1 MFKNIRFPI
10 INRFTCTEG
19 QLNSIIAN
27 IKNKNMLP
35 ILDYANEN
43 NLDCKNNYQQLINL
57 INNYPNN
64 LISIK
69 LSSFNIKNNISEAE
83 SKVFNLVKLA
93 KKNNSKILIDAE
105 NYLLQDN
112 INFISDK
119 LMKIFNKDKVIIYKT
134 YQMYRKDSYQ
144 NLLQD
149 IEYFKNQNIHLG
161 TKLVRGA
168 YHNSEKYL
176 GQLYSDKLDTD
187 LNYNQAILLTYDQKI
202 PTILATHNNE
212 SINLGTLLNK
222 YALSQEKNY
231 QFSFAHLLDMNNQ
244 KYDSIK
250 YDQTVYTYIPYGPYK
265 EMIPYLSRRLYE
277 NLDTIKYMV
286 K

>member
-134 YQMYRKDSYQ
+134 YQMYRKDSFEILK
-144 NLLQD
+144 NDFLSKR
-149 IEYFKNQNIHLG
+149 EYFIG
-161 TKLVRGA
+161 CKLVRGA
-168 YHNSEKYL
+168 YYNEDFKYNIL
-176 GQLYSDKLDTD
+176 FDNINDTHVNYDKGIKFVIDNLKKED
-187 LNYNQAILLTYDQKI
+187 ILMC
-202 PTILATHNNE
+202 ATHNLN
-212 SINLGTLLNK
+212 SIEYTKRLIKNSNKKIEFSQLLGMSDVLSSNL
-222 YALSQEKNY
+222 AKNY
-231 QFSFAHLLDMNNQ
+231 SVY
-244 KYDSIK
+244 KYLPFGNFKD
-250 YDQTVYTYIPYGPYK
+250 TL
-265 EMIPYLSRRLYE
+265 PYLLRRLYE
-277 NLDTIKYMV
+277 NYPMLLNIFK
-286 K
+286 